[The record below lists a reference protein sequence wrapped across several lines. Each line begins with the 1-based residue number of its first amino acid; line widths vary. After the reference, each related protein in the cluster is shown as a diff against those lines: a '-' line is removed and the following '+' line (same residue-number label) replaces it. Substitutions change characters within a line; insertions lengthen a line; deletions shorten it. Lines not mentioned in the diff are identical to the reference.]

1 MNRLTYGISVL
12 IISGAVFLS
21 SCSTNLGPETL
32 PSTTPSTEP
41 TETEPEVTTKQTT
54 PESTEPGSVALVTE
68 KVVERYGQL
77 TTKGTMLWSS
87 KGEQVVLCMNF
98 FTPDVVQ
105 TLAEDWGCDVLRITI
120 NGDADTGY
128 MKEPDKYFDP
138 ICKIIDMC
146 VNQGIYVIVDWKTLY
161 NEQYSGADDLVKAI
175 TDSMNVI
182 TTEGSLEFEKDGND
196 WKISKITKLDE
207 LLEFGKK
214 SPNLTNKEMPTKP
227 ADDTDPTD
235 EPAFPTGTQFA
246 DSYQKAIAAY
256 LKVLDDNMAA
266 ITAVQ
271 ETFRIDPVGIYD
283 IDGNGIPELYFLACK
298 DSSQVMNSSLFI
310 YSYNEN
316 AGEALKQIEVPD
328 IIYMAGSGGL
338 FQMYATSNRLI
349 ITHAGGEDS
358 DFKYWTEIYNFQWD
372 LIASYR
378 RNYLYDYNAPEDQAT
393 TVKYYEEEA
402 EITEEQYNKVF
413 KEDANNAVIVLAR
426 NYTPSPSDVEYPLV
440 SKPSFAML
448 SYESA
453 YTYLESLRS

>member
-1 MNRLTYGISVL
+1 MLRKTV
-12 IISGAVFLS
+12 AAFLAAS
-21 SCSTNLGPETL
+21 MMVG
-32 PSTTPSTEP
+32 
-41 TETEPEVTTKQTT
+41 
-54 PESTEPGSVALVTE
+54 VA
-68 KVVERYGQL
+68 
-77 TTKGTMLWSS
+77 
-87 KGEQVVLCMNF
+87 
-98 FTPDVVQ
+98 
-105 TLAEDWGCDVLRITI
+105 GCDAFGVRKEMGNVDGVIKDYGKALSNLDEDKILKMTVWEETDKEYADFKDCFTFDANAEYIWDVYATTAGTITLDYKGASI
-120 NGDADTGY
+120 KVKGDKASVDVT
-128 MKEPDKYFDP
+128 
-138 ICKIIDMC
+138 
-146 VNQGIYVIVDWKTLY
+146 YVIVDWKTLY

-256 LKVLDDNMAA
+256 LKVLDDNKAA

-413 KEDANNAVIVLAR
+413 KEDANNTVIVLAR

>member
-1 MNRLTYGISVL
+1 MLRKTV
-12 IISGAVFLS
+12 AAFLAAS
-21 SCSTNLGPETL
+21 MMVG
-32 PSTTPSTEP
+32 
-41 TETEPEVTTKQTT
+41 
-54 PESTEPGSVALVTE
+54 VA
-68 KVVERYGQL
+68 
-77 TTKGTMLWSS
+77 
-87 KGEQVVLCMNF
+87 
-98 FTPDVVQ
+98 
-105 TLAEDWGCDVLRITI
+105 GCDAFGVRKEMGNVDGVIKDYGKALSNLDEDKILKMTVWEETDKEYADFKDCFTFDASAEYIWDVYATTAGTITMDYKGASI
-120 NGDADTGY
+120 KVKGDKASVDVT
-128 MKEPDKYFDP
+128 
-138 ICKIIDMC
+138 
-146 VNQGIYVIVDWKTLY
+146 YVIVDWKTLY

-256 LKVLDDNMAA
+256 LKVLDDNKAA

-402 EITEEQYNKVF
+402 EITEDQYNKVF

-440 SKPSFAML
+440 SKPSFTML

>member
-1 MNRLTYGISVL
+1 MLRKTVAAFLAASMMVGI
-12 IISGAVFLS
+12 A
-21 SCSTNLGPETL
+21 
-32 PSTTPSTEP
+32 
-41 TETEPEVTTKQTT
+41 
-54 PESTEPGSVALVTE
+54 
-68 KVVERYGQL
+68 
-77 TTKGTMLWSS
+77 
-87 KGEQVVLCMNF
+87 
-98 FTPDVVQ
+98 
-105 TLAEDWGCDVLRITI
+105 GCDAFGVRKEMGNVDGVIKEYGKALSNLDEDKILKMTVWEETDKEYADFKDCFIFDANAEYIWDVYATTAGTITLDYKGASI
-120 NGDADTGY
+120 KVKGDKASVDVT
-128 MKEPDKYFDP
+128 
-138 ICKIIDMC
+138 
-146 VNQGIYVIVDWKTLY
+146 YVIVDWKTLY

-256 LKVLDDNMAA
+256 LKVLDDNKAA

-413 KEDANNAVIVLAR
+413 KEDANNTVIVLAR

>member
-1 MNRLTYGISVL
+1 MLRKTV
-12 IISGAVFLS
+12 AAFLAAS
-21 SCSTNLGPETL
+21 MMVG
-32 PSTTPSTEP
+32 
-41 TETEPEVTTKQTT
+41 
-54 PESTEPGSVALVTE
+54 VA
-68 KVVERYGQL
+68 
-77 TTKGTMLWSS
+77 
-87 KGEQVVLCMNF
+87 
-98 FTPDVVQ
+98 
-105 TLAEDWGCDVLRITI
+105 GCDAFGVRKEMGNVDGVIKDYGKALSNLDEDKILKMTVWEETDKEYADFKDCFTFDANAEYIWDVYATAAGTITLDYKGASI
-120 NGDADTGY
+120 KVKGDKASVDVT
-128 MKEPDKYFDP
+128 
-138 ICKIIDMC
+138 
-146 VNQGIYVIVDWKTLY
+146 YVIVDWKTLY

-256 LKVLDDNMAA
+256 LKVLDDNKAA

-393 TVKYYEEEA
+393 TVKYYEEGA

>member
-1 MNRLTYGISVL
+1 MLRKTV
-12 IISGAVFLS
+12 AAFLAAS
-21 SCSTNLGPETL
+21 MMVG
-32 PSTTPSTEP
+32 
-41 TETEPEVTTKQTT
+41 
-54 PESTEPGSVALVTE
+54 VA
-68 KVVERYGQL
+68 
-77 TTKGTMLWSS
+77 
-87 KGEQVVLCMNF
+87 
-98 FTPDVVQ
+98 
-105 TLAEDWGCDVLRITI
+105 GCDAFGVRKEMGNVDGVIKDYGKALSNLDEDKILKMTVWEETDKEYADFKDCFTFDANAEYIWDVYATTAGTITLDYKGASI
-120 NGDADTGY
+120 KVKGDKASVDVT
-128 MKEPDKYFDP
+128 
-138 ICKIIDMC
+138 
-146 VNQGIYVIVDWKTLY
+146 YVIVDWKTLY

-328 IIYMAGSGGL
+328 IIYMAGSGGM

-413 KEDANNAVIVLAR
+413 KEDANNTVIVLAR

>member
-1 MNRLTYGISVL
+1 MLRKTVAAFLAASMMVGI
-12 IISGAVFLS
+12 A
-21 SCSTNLGPETL
+21 
-32 PSTTPSTEP
+32 
-41 TETEPEVTTKQTT
+41 
-54 PESTEPGSVALVTE
+54 
-68 KVVERYGQL
+68 
-77 TTKGTMLWSS
+77 
-87 KGEQVVLCMNF
+87 
-98 FTPDVVQ
+98 
-105 TLAEDWGCDVLRITI
+105 GCDAFGVRKEMGNVDGVIKDYGKALSNLDEDKILKMTVWEETDKEYADFKDCFTFDANAEYIWDVYATTAGTITLDYKGASI
-120 NGDADTGY
+120 KVKGDKASVDVT
-128 MKEPDKYFDP
+128 
-138 ICKIIDMC
+138 
-146 VNQGIYVIVDWKTLY
+146 YVIVDWKTLY

-256 LKVLDDNMAA
+256 LKVLDDNKAA

-413 KEDANNAVIVLAR
+413 KEDANNTVIVLAR

>member
-1 MNRLTYGISVL
+1 MLRKTVAAFLAASMMVGI
-12 IISGAVFLS
+12 A
-21 SCSTNLGPETL
+21 
-32 PSTTPSTEP
+32 
-41 TETEPEVTTKQTT
+41 
-54 PESTEPGSVALVTE
+54 
-68 KVVERYGQL
+68 
-77 TTKGTMLWSS
+77 
-87 KGEQVVLCMNF
+87 
-98 FTPDVVQ
+98 
-105 TLAEDWGCDVLRITI
+105 GCDAFGVRKEMGNVDGVIKDYGKALSNLDEDKILKMTVWEETDKEYADFKDCFTFDANAEYIWDVYATTAGTITLDYKGASI
-120 NGDADTGY
+120 KVKGDKASVDVT
-128 MKEPDKYFDP
+128 
-138 ICKIIDMC
+138 
-146 VNQGIYVIVDWKTLY
+146 YVIVDWKTLY

-256 LKVLDDNMAA
+256 LKVLDDNKAA

>member
-1 MNRLTYGISVL
+1 MLRKTV
-12 IISGAVFLS
+12 AVFLAAS
-21 SCSTNLGPETL
+21 MMVG
-32 PSTTPSTEP
+32 
-41 TETEPEVTTKQTT
+41 
-54 PESTEPGSVALVTE
+54 VA
-68 KVVERYGQL
+68 
-77 TTKGTMLWSS
+77 
-87 KGEQVVLCMNF
+87 
-98 FTPDVVQ
+98 
-105 TLAEDWGCDVLRITI
+105 GCDAFGVRKEMGNVDGVIKDYGKALSNLDEDKILKMTVWEETDKEYSDFKDCFTFDANAEYIWDVYATTAGTITLDYKGASI
-120 NGDADTGY
+120 KVKGDKASVDVT
-128 MKEPDKYFDP
+128 
-138 ICKIIDMC
+138 
-146 VNQGIYVIVDWKTLY
+146 YVIVDWKTLY

>member
-1 MNRLTYGISVL
+1 MLRKTV
-12 IISGAVFLS
+12 AAFLAAS
-21 SCSTNLGPETL
+21 MMVG
-32 PSTTPSTEP
+32 
-41 TETEPEVTTKQTT
+41 
-54 PESTEPGSVALVTE
+54 VA
-68 KVVERYGQL
+68 
-77 TTKGTMLWSS
+77 
-87 KGEQVVLCMNF
+87 
-98 FTPDVVQ
+98 
-105 TLAEDWGCDVLRITI
+105 GCDAFGVRKEMGNVDGVIKDYGKALSNLDEDKILKMTVWEETDKEYADFKDCFTFDANAEYIWDVYATTAGTITLDYKGASI
-120 NGDADTGY
+120 KVKGDKASVDVT
-128 MKEPDKYFDP
+128 
-138 ICKIIDMC
+138 
-146 VNQGIYVIVDWKTLY
+146 YVIVDWKTLY

-246 DSYQKAIAAY
+246 DSYGKAIAAY

-413 KEDANNAVIVLAR
+413 KEDANNTVIVLAR

>member
-1 MNRLTYGISVL
+1 MLRKTV
-12 IISGAVFLS
+12 AAFLAAS
-21 SCSTNLGPETL
+21 MMVG
-32 PSTTPSTEP
+32 
-41 TETEPEVTTKQTT
+41 
-54 PESTEPGSVALVTE
+54 VA
-68 KVVERYGQL
+68 
-77 TTKGTMLWSS
+77 
-87 KGEQVVLCMNF
+87 
-98 FTPDVVQ
+98 
-105 TLAEDWGCDVLRITI
+105 GCDAFGVRKEMGNVDGVIKDYGKALSNLDEDKILKMTVWEETDKEYADFKDCFTFDANAEYIWDVYATTAGTITLDYKGASI
-120 NGDADTGY
+120 KVKGDKASVDVT
-128 MKEPDKYFDP
+128 
-138 ICKIIDMC
+138 
-146 VNQGIYVIVDWKTLY
+146 YVIVDWKTLY

-246 DSYQKAIAAY
+246 DSYGKAIAAY

-328 IIYMAGSGGL
+328 IIYMAGSGGM

-358 DFKYWTEIYNFQWD
+358 DFKYRTEIYNFQWD

-413 KEDANNAVIVLAR
+413 KEDANNTVIVLAR

>member
-1 MNRLTYGISVL
+1 MLRKTVAAFLAASMMVGI
-12 IISGAVFLS
+12 A
-21 SCSTNLGPETL
+21 
-32 PSTTPSTEP
+32 
-41 TETEPEVTTKQTT
+41 
-54 PESTEPGSVALVTE
+54 
-68 KVVERYGQL
+68 
-77 TTKGTMLWSS
+77 
-87 KGEQVVLCMNF
+87 
-98 FTPDVVQ
+98 
-105 TLAEDWGCDVLRITI
+105 GCDAFGVRKEMGNVDGVIKDYGKALSNLDEDKILKMTVWEETDKEYADFKDCFTFDANAEYIWDVYATTAGTITMDYKGASI
-120 NGDADTGY
+120 KVKGDKASVDVT
-128 MKEPDKYFDP
+128 
-138 ICKIIDMC
+138 
-146 VNQGIYVIVDWKTLY
+146 YVIVDWKTLY

-413 KEDANNAVIVLAR
+413 KEDANNTVIVLAR

>member
-1 MNRLTYGISVL
+1 MLRKTV
-12 IISGAVFLS
+12 AAFLAAS
-21 SCSTNLGPETL
+21 MMVG
-32 PSTTPSTEP
+32 
-41 TETEPEVTTKQTT
+41 
-54 PESTEPGSVALVTE
+54 VA
-68 KVVERYGQL
+68 
-77 TTKGTMLWSS
+77 
-87 KGEQVVLCMNF
+87 
-98 FTPDVVQ
+98 
-105 TLAEDWGCDVLRITI
+105 GCDAFGVRKEMGNVDGVIKDYGKALSNLDEEKILKMTVWEETDKEYADFKDCFTFDANADYIWDVYATTAGTITLDCKGASI
-120 NGDADTGY
+120 KVKGDKASVDVTY
-128 MKEPDKYFDP
+128 
-138 ICKIIDMC
+138 I
-146 VNQGIYVIVDWKTLY
+146 IVDWKTLY

-358 DFKYWTEIYNFQWD
+358 DFKYWSEIYNFQWD

-453 YTYLESLRS
+453 YTYIESLQS

>member
-1 MNRLTYGISVL
+1 MLRKTVAAFLAASMMVGI
-12 IISGAVFLS
+12 A
-21 SCSTNLGPETL
+21 
-32 PSTTPSTEP
+32 
-41 TETEPEVTTKQTT
+41 
-54 PESTEPGSVALVTE
+54 
-68 KVVERYGQL
+68 
-77 TTKGTMLWSS
+77 
-87 KGEQVVLCMNF
+87 
-98 FTPDVVQ
+98 
-105 TLAEDWGCDVLRITI
+105 GCDAFGVRKEMGNVDGVIKDYGKALSNLDEDKILKMTVWEETDKEYADFKDCFTFDANAEYIWDVYATTAGTITLDYKGASI
-120 NGDADTGY
+120 KVKGDKASVDVT
-128 MKEPDKYFDP
+128 
-138 ICKIIDMC
+138 
-146 VNQGIYVIVDWKTLY
+146 YVIVDWKTLY

>member
-1 MNRLTYGISVL
+1 MLRKTV
-12 IISGAVFLS
+12 AAFLAAS
-21 SCSTNLGPETL
+21 MMVG
-32 PSTTPSTEP
+32 
-41 TETEPEVTTKQTT
+41 
-54 PESTEPGSVALVTE
+54 VA
-68 KVVERYGQL
+68 
-77 TTKGTMLWSS
+77 
-87 KGEQVVLCMNF
+87 
-98 FTPDVVQ
+98 
-105 TLAEDWGCDVLRITI
+105 GCDAFGVRKEMGNVDGVIKDYGKALSNLDEDKILKMTVWEETDKEYADFKDCFTFDANAEYIWDVYATTAGTITLDYKGASI
-120 NGDADTGY
+120 KVKGDKASVDVT
-128 MKEPDKYFDP
+128 
-138 ICKIIDMC
+138 
-146 VNQGIYVIVDWKTLY
+146 YVIVDWKTLY

-182 TTEGSLEFEKDGND
+182 TTEGSLEFMKEGND

-235 EPAFPTGTQFA
+235 EPTFPTGTQFA

-413 KEDANNAVIVLAR
+413 KEDANNTVIVLAR

>member
-1 MNRLTYGISVL
+1 MMRKTV
-12 IISGAVFLS
+12 AVFLTAS
-21 SCSTNLGPETL
+21 MMLG
-32 PSTTPSTEP
+32 
-41 TETEPEVTTKQTT
+41 
-54 PESTEPGSVALVTE
+54 VA
-68 KVVERYGQL
+68 
-77 TTKGTMLWSS
+77 
-87 KGEQVVLCMNF
+87 
-98 FTPDVVQ
+98 
-105 TLAEDWGCDVLRITI
+105 GCDAFGVRKEMGNVDGVIKDYGKALSNLDEEKILKMTVWEETDKEYADFKDCFTFDANAEYIWDVYATTAGTITLDYKGASI
-120 NGDADTGY
+120 KVKGDKASVDVT
-128 MKEPDKYFDP
+128 
-138 ICKIIDMC
+138 
-146 VNQGIYVIVDWKTLY
+146 YVIVDWKTLY

>member
-1 MNRLTYGISVL
+1 MLRKTV
-12 IISGAVFLS
+12 AAFLAAS
-21 SCSTNLGPETL
+21 MMVG
-32 PSTTPSTEP
+32 
-41 TETEPEVTTKQTT
+41 
-54 PESTEPGSVALVTE
+54 VA
-68 KVVERYGQL
+68 
-77 TTKGTMLWSS
+77 
-87 KGEQVVLCMNF
+87 
-98 FTPDVVQ
+98 
-105 TLAEDWGCDVLRITI
+105 GCDAFGVRKEMGNVDGVIKDYGKALSNLDEDKILKMTVWEETDKEYADFKDCFTFDANAECIWDVYATTAGTITLDYKGASI
-120 NGDADTGY
+120 KVKGDKASVDVT
-128 MKEPDKYFDP
+128 
-138 ICKIIDMC
+138 
-146 VNQGIYVIVDWKTLY
+146 YVIVDWKTLY

-227 ADDTDPTD
+227 ADDTDSTD
-235 EPAFPTGTQFA
+235 GPAFPTGTQFA

>member
-1 MNRLTYGISVL
+1 MLRKTV
-12 IISGAVFLS
+12 AAFLAAS
-21 SCSTNLGPETL
+21 MMVG
-32 PSTTPSTEP
+32 
-41 TETEPEVTTKQTT
+41 
-54 PESTEPGSVALVTE
+54 VA
-68 KVVERYGQL
+68 
-77 TTKGTMLWSS
+77 
-87 KGEQVVLCMNF
+87 
-98 FTPDVVQ
+98 
-105 TLAEDWGCDVLRITI
+105 GCDAFGVRKEMGNVDGVIKDYGKALSNLDEDKILKMTVWEETDKEYADFKDCFTFDANAEYIWDVYATTAGTITMDYKGASI
-120 NGDADTGY
+120 KVKGDKASVDVT
-128 MKEPDKYFDP
+128 
-138 ICKIIDMC
+138 
-146 VNQGIYVIVDWKTLY
+146 YVIVDWKTLY

-256 LKVLDDNMAA
+256 LKVLDDNKAA

-402 EITEEQYNKVF
+402 EITEDQYNKVF

>member
-1 MNRLTYGISVL
+1 MLRKTV
-12 IISGAVFLS
+12 AAFLAAS
-21 SCSTNLGPETL
+21 MMVG
-32 PSTTPSTEP
+32 
-41 TETEPEVTTKQTT
+41 
-54 PESTEPGSVALVTE
+54 VA
-68 KVVERYGQL
+68 
-77 TTKGTMLWSS
+77 
-87 KGEQVVLCMNF
+87 
-98 FTPDVVQ
+98 
-105 TLAEDWGCDVLRITI
+105 GCDAFGVRKEMGNVDGVIKDYGKALSNLDEDKILKMTVWEETDKEYADFKDCFTFDANAEYIWNVYATTAGTITLDYKGASI
-120 NGDADTGY
+120 KVKGDKASVDVT
-128 MKEPDKYFDP
+128 
-138 ICKIIDMC
+138 
-146 VNQGIYVIVDWKTLY
+146 YVIVDWKTLY
-161 NEQYSGADDLVKAI
+161 NEQYSSADDLVKAI

-453 YTYLESLRS
+453 YTYIESLRS

>member
-1 MNRLTYGISVL
+1 MLRKTV
-12 IISGAVFLS
+12 AAFLAAS
-21 SCSTNLGPETL
+21 MMVG
-32 PSTTPSTEP
+32 
-41 TETEPEVTTKQTT
+41 
-54 PESTEPGSVALVTE
+54 VA
-68 KVVERYGQL
+68 
-77 TTKGTMLWSS
+77 
-87 KGEQVVLCMNF
+87 
-98 FTPDVVQ
+98 
-105 TLAEDWGCDVLRITI
+105 GCDAFGVRKEMGNVDGVIKDYGKALSNLDEDKILKMTVWEETDKEYADFKDCFTFDANAEYIWDVYATTAGTITLDYKGASI
-120 NGDADTGY
+120 KVKGDKASVDVT
-128 MKEPDKYFDP
+128 
-138 ICKIIDMC
+138 
-146 VNQGIYVIVDWKTLY
+146 YVIVDWKTLY

-182 TTEGSLEFEKDGND
+182 TTEGSLEFMKDGND

-235 EPAFPTGTQFA
+235 EPTFPTGTRFA

-413 KEDANNAVIVLAR
+413 KEDANNTVIVLAR

>member
-1 MNRLTYGISVL
+1 MLRKTVAAFLAASMMVGI
-12 IISGAVFLS
+12 A
-21 SCSTNLGPETL
+21 
-32 PSTTPSTEP
+32 
-41 TETEPEVTTKQTT
+41 
-54 PESTEPGSVALVTE
+54 
-68 KVVERYGQL
+68 
-77 TTKGTMLWSS
+77 
-87 KGEQVVLCMNF
+87 
-98 FTPDVVQ
+98 
-105 TLAEDWGCDVLRITI
+105 GCDAFGVRKEMGNVDGVIKEYGKALSNLDEDKILKMTVWEETDKEYADFKDCFIFDANAEYIWNVYATTAGTITLDYKGASI
-120 NGDADTGY
+120 KVKGDKASVDVT
-128 MKEPDKYFDP
+128 
-138 ICKIIDMC
+138 
-146 VNQGIYVIVDWKTLY
+146 YVIVDWKTLY

-256 LKVLDDNMAA
+256 LKVLDDNKAA

-413 KEDANNAVIVLAR
+413 KEDANNTVIVLAR

>member
-1 MNRLTYGISVL
+1 MLRKTV
-12 IISGAVFLS
+12 AAFLAAS
-21 SCSTNLGPETL
+21 MMVG
-32 PSTTPSTEP
+32 
-41 TETEPEVTTKQTT
+41 
-54 PESTEPGSVALVTE
+54 VA
-68 KVVERYGQL
+68 
-77 TTKGTMLWSS
+77 
-87 KGEQVVLCMNF
+87 
-98 FTPDVVQ
+98 
-105 TLAEDWGCDVLRITI
+105 GCDAFGVRKEMGNVDGVIKDYGKALSNLDEDKILKMTVWEETDKEYADFKDCFIFDANAEYIWDVYATTAGTITLDYKGASI
-120 NGDADTGY
+120 KVKGDKASVDVT
-128 MKEPDKYFDP
+128 
-138 ICKIIDMC
+138 
-146 VNQGIYVIVDWKTLY
+146 YVIVDWKTLY

-182 TTEGSLEFEKDGND
+182 TTEGSLEFMKEGND

-235 EPAFPTGTQFA
+235 EPTFPTGTQFA

-413 KEDANNAVIVLAR
+413 KEDANNTVIVLAR

>member
-1 MNRLTYGISVL
+1 MLSKTV
-12 IISGAVFLS
+12 AAFLAAS
-21 SCSTNLGPETL
+21 MMVG
-32 PSTTPSTEP
+32 
-41 TETEPEVTTKQTT
+41 
-54 PESTEPGSVALVTE
+54 VA
-68 KVVERYGQL
+68 
-77 TTKGTMLWSS
+77 
-87 KGEQVVLCMNF
+87 
-98 FTPDVVQ
+98 
-105 TLAEDWGCDVLRITI
+105 GCDAFGVRKEMGNVDGVIKDYGKALSNLDEDKILKMTVWEETDKEYADFKDCFTFDANAEYIWDVYATTAGTITMDYKGASI
-120 NGDADTGY
+120 KVKGDKASVDVT
-128 MKEPDKYFDP
+128 
-138 ICKIIDMC
+138 
-146 VNQGIYVIVDWKTLY
+146 YVIVDWKTLY

-413 KEDANNAVIVLAR
+413 KEDANNTVIVLAR

-448 SYESA
+448 GYESA
-453 YTYLESLRS
+453 CTYLKSLQG

>member
-1 MNRLTYGISVL
+1 MLRKTV
-12 IISGAVFLS
+12 AAFLAAS
-21 SCSTNLGPETL
+21 MMVG
-32 PSTTPSTEP
+32 
-41 TETEPEVTTKQTT
+41 
-54 PESTEPGSVALVTE
+54 VA
-68 KVVERYGQL
+68 
-77 TTKGTMLWSS
+77 
-87 KGEQVVLCMNF
+87 
-98 FTPDVVQ
+98 
-105 TLAEDWGCDVLRITI
+105 GCDAFGVRKEMGNVDGVIKDYGKALSNLDEEKILKMTVWEETDKEYADFKDCFTFDANAEYIWDVYATTAGTITLDCKGASI
-120 NGDADTGY
+120 KVKGDKASVDVTY
-128 MKEPDKYFDP
+128 
-138 ICKIIDMC
+138 I
-146 VNQGIYVIVDWKTLY
+146 IVDWKTLY

-358 DFKYWTEIYNFQWD
+358 DFKYWSEIYNFQWD

-453 YTYLESLRS
+453 YTYIESLQS

>member
-1 MNRLTYGISVL
+1 MLRKTV
-12 IISGAVFLS
+12 AVFLAAS
-21 SCSTNLGPETL
+21 MMVG
-32 PSTTPSTEP
+32 
-41 TETEPEVTTKQTT
+41 
-54 PESTEPGSVALVTE
+54 VA
-68 KVVERYGQL
+68 
-77 TTKGTMLWSS
+77 
-87 KGEQVVLCMNF
+87 
-98 FTPDVVQ
+98 
-105 TLAEDWGCDVLRITI
+105 GCDAFGVRKEMGNVDGVIKDYGKALSNLDEDKILKMTVWEETDKEYADFKDCFTFDANAEYIWDVYATTAGTITLDYKGASI
-120 NGDADTGY
+120 KVKGDKASVDVT
-128 MKEPDKYFDP
+128 
-138 ICKIIDMC
+138 
-146 VNQGIYVIVDWKTLY
+146 YVIVDWKTLY

-256 LKVLDDNMAA
+256 LKVLDDNKAA

-413 KEDANNAVIVLAR
+413 KEDANNTVIVLAR

>member
-1 MNRLTYGISVL
+1 MLRKTVAAFLAASMMVGI
-12 IISGAVFLS
+12 A
-21 SCSTNLGPETL
+21 
-32 PSTTPSTEP
+32 
-41 TETEPEVTTKQTT
+41 
-54 PESTEPGSVALVTE
+54 
-68 KVVERYGQL
+68 
-77 TTKGTMLWSS
+77 
-87 KGEQVVLCMNF
+87 
-98 FTPDVVQ
+98 
-105 TLAEDWGCDVLRITI
+105 GCDAFGVRKEMGNVDGVIKDYGKALSNLDEEKILKMTVWEETDKEYADFKDCFTFDANAEYIWDVYATTAGTITMDYKGASI
-120 NGDADTGY
+120 KVKGDKASVDVT
-128 MKEPDKYFDP
+128 
-138 ICKIIDMC
+138 
-146 VNQGIYVIVDWKTLY
+146 YVIVDWKTLY

-440 SKPSFAML
+440 SKPSFTML

>member
-1 MNRLTYGISVL
+1 MLRKTV
-12 IISGAVFLS
+12 AAFLAAS
-21 SCSTNLGPETL
+21 MMVG
-32 PSTTPSTEP
+32 
-41 TETEPEVTTKQTT
+41 
-54 PESTEPGSVALVTE
+54 VA
-68 KVVERYGQL
+68 
-77 TTKGTMLWSS
+77 
-87 KGEQVVLCMNF
+87 
-98 FTPDVVQ
+98 
-105 TLAEDWGCDVLRITI
+105 GCDAFGVRKEMGNVDGVIKDYGKALSNLDEDKILKMTVWEETDKEYADFKDCFTFDANAEYIWDVYATTAGTITLDYKGAGI
-120 NGDADTGY
+120 KVKGDKASVDVT
-128 MKEPDKYFDP
+128 
-138 ICKIIDMC
+138 
-146 VNQGIYVIVDWKTLY
+146 YVIVDWKTLY

-235 EPAFPTGTQFA
+235 EPAFPAGTQFA

>member
-1 MNRLTYGISVL
+1 MLRKTVAAFLAASMMVGI
-12 IISGAVFLS
+12 A
-21 SCSTNLGPETL
+21 
-32 PSTTPSTEP
+32 
-41 TETEPEVTTKQTT
+41 
-54 PESTEPGSVALVTE
+54 
-68 KVVERYGQL
+68 
-77 TTKGTMLWSS
+77 
-87 KGEQVVLCMNF
+87 
-98 FTPDVVQ
+98 
-105 TLAEDWGCDVLRITI
+105 GCDAFGVRKEMGNVDGVIKDYGKALSNLDEEKILKMTVWEETDKEYADFKDCFTFDANAEYIWDVYATTAGTITMDYKGASI
-120 NGDADTGY
+120 KVKGDKASVDVT
-128 MKEPDKYFDP
+128 
-138 ICKIIDMC
+138 
-146 VNQGIYVIVDWKTLY
+146 YVIVDWKTLY

-413 KEDANNAVIVLAR
+413 KEDANNTVIVLAR

>member
-1 MNRLTYGISVL
+1 MLRKTV
-12 IISGAVFLS
+12 AAFLAAS
-21 SCSTNLGPETL
+21 MMVG
-32 PSTTPSTEP
+32 
-41 TETEPEVTTKQTT
+41 
-54 PESTEPGSVALVTE
+54 VA
-68 KVVERYGQL
+68 
-77 TTKGTMLWSS
+77 
-87 KGEQVVLCMNF
+87 
-98 FTPDVVQ
+98 
-105 TLAEDWGCDVLRITI
+105 GCDAFGVRKEMGNVDGVIKDYGKALSNLDEDKILKMTVWEETDKEYADFKDCFTFDANAEYIWDVYATTAGTITMDYKGASI
-120 NGDADTGY
+120 KVKGDKASVDVT
-128 MKEPDKYFDP
+128 
-138 ICKIIDMC
+138 
-146 VNQGIYVIVDWKTLY
+146 YVIVDWKTLY

-246 DSYQKAIAAY
+246 DSYGKAIAAY

-413 KEDANNAVIVLAR
+413 KEDANNTVIVLAR

-448 SYESA
+448 GYESA
-453 YTYLESLRS
+453 CTYLKSLQG